1 MESIT
6 AKRNSLFA
14 KVKRELET
22 AERVKTQNP
31 SLSEVRERLV
41 RLEALGN
48 SFFDVQDQFEDG
60 TSATTLENLVSVF
73 DYRKEFEDRYYAA
86 KAIYAALDEGSGAS
100 DRSFAEPA
108 NNLKTAVAALLET
121 QRALLSNQA
130 AHAAQLNQIQQ
141 GNPPPAGQPA
151 QAQPDP
157 FINVRLPPI
166 NIPKYAGVRKEWLS
180 FKDLFVST
188 IYSKESL
195 RPSQKLHSFGISDDN
210 YPLAWDKL
218 LRKYDQKKYTVFALV
233 KEFLDQPVVSDATAG
248 NLQKLVTTSDEVVR
262 QLDVLGEQ
270 YQSRDPWLIQLLLEK
285 IDEETQA
292 LWAQKLVTLENP
304 SLTDFLKFLEDRCDA
319 IETCSSFTRKCT
331 LSGAGAK
338 KEIRKQPAKPAEKKV
353 QSYVAT
359 PQPCPKC
366 SKEHLLFLCEA
377 FKASSV
383 ADRRELVQKSRLCF
397 NCLRT
402 SHTAKTCSSKHT
414 CKTDGCNQR
423 HHTLLCQHGGRQ
435 AATAGLPGQQI
446 AAMPVQQPAMEAQ
459 PTVPSFKAE
468 VTSDPAVKITVLPT
482 ALVKLRGKNGVFHTA
497 RAMIDSCSGASL
509 ISEACM
515 TRLGISRSNARF
527 PVTGVAGTQAGTTR
541 GMALLEIAP
550 RFSDEVVMK
559 TQAYVLEVLAPPTP
573 CQSFKPKQLEL
584 LRGLQLADPEYYK
597 AGPVDVILGAELFLP
612 ILQAGQVTDED
623 GLPVA
628 QKSSLGWLV
637 AGKFGGE
644 TMLQTNLVSFTVQL
658 DVNIDQTL
666 RKFWETEEVPAAKVL
681 TADEKRA
688 VDIFNTTTRRND
700 EGRFVVRLPFDDSKP
715 ALGDSLGAALRRLH
729 AMERK
734 FLSNPPFK
742 QAYRNFM
749 SEYQQLGHMELIPQS
764 EVDKHP
770 SECFYLPHHA
780 VQKEDSSTTKL
791 RVVFDGSCRTSSGV
805 SLNDRLLIGPNNNED
820 LYDVYCR
827 FRTYPVVFVSDIEKM
842 YRQVRVDKQDT
853 DFQRIVWRDDPDQPV
868 QHYRL
873 TTVTY
878 GTSSAAYLATESLR
892 QAARDN
898 AEKHPVAADRI
909 LKGFY
914 VDDLMSGADTVEEA
928 QELAGQITTIL
939 GEAGFVL
946 RKWSSNAPELLE
958 NIADSRQ
965 GPVPVEFTNV
975 TASVKAL
982 GIHWSPTSDWFEFKV
997 NLDINSPNTKLIVKI
1012 KIIFQL
1018 LWLYDLLWDDPLPPL
1033 PEADWNTIKQTLHL
1047 LERIRV
1053 PRRIPAF
1060 NGKLQLLGF
1069 SDASESAY
1077 SAVVYGRSADRNG
1090 KIHIVL
1096 ICVKTKVAPIQQICV
1111 PKLELNGSWLLAAL
1125 MKRVSLALCHLE
1137 LQHFAFTD
1145 SAIVLEWSM
1154 WHHVSS
1160 KDNPADCAS
1169 RGISPLELLNHPLWW
1184 DSPYWAHSEQSFLEH
1199 CAAPAPKAPPIEE
1212 RQIRTFC
1219 LEIGS
1224 QRSNF
1229 TLERYLL
1236 DRFSSLRRCTRTLA
1250 TIRRFLFNLARP
1262 KVERLTGPLTPAELK
1277 VAGLQLVR
1285 LAQHEAFAKEIA
1297 CLRKS
1302 TEVSNKSKL
1311 RPLFPFID
1319 RDGTLRVGGRLQ
1331 NADIPY
1337 DMRHPPILPQQ
1348 HRLTTLVIQDLHLDN
1363 LHAGPTLVI
1372 STLNQSF
1379 WVMGCQ
1385 TVVRQQLQKCIRCCR
1400 MKARTAQQLMGSL
1413 PAVRTTPARAF
1424 VHVGVDYAGPI
1435 LVKSGNPRKPHVT
1448 KGYIAVFVCLCTKA
1462 VHLEVAGDLST
1473 KAFFGALKR
1482 FVARRGLCTEIWS
1495 DNGTNFVGADRQMQE
1510 FFETDEFKQQAA
1522 HFAANI
1528 GVKWTFI
1535 PPSAPHM
1542 GGLWEAAVKS
1552 AKTHLRKVLGNESAT
1567 YEELYTILT
1576 QIEAC
1581 LNSRPLCAI
1590 SNSPDSCE
1598 ALTPGHFIIQ
1608 QPMNLLPEPSVS
1620 DVPRNRLDNWQL
1632 VQQKVEEIWTRWRN
1646 EYVTSL
1652 QPRSKWQSEIDN
1664 LQVNRLVLVKN
1675 ENTPPAQWELA
1686 RVVATHPDRNGIVRT
1701 VTLRRG
1707 TTEYQRPIQK
1717 LVPLP
1722 TD

>member
-141 GNPPPAGQPA
+141 GNQPPAGQPA

-188 IYSKESL
+188 IHSKESL
-195 RPSQKLHSFGISDDN
+195 RPSQKLQYLKSLLEGDAASQISSFGISDDN

-292 LWAQKLVTLENP
+292 LWW
-304 SLTDFLKFLEDRCDA
+304 S
-319 IETCSSFTRKCT
+319 
-331 LSGAGAK
+331 GAK

-612 ILQAGQVTDED
+612 ILQAGQVTDEH

-644 TMLQTNLVSFTVQL
+644 TVLQTNLVSFTVQL

-666 RKFWETEEVPAAKVL
+666 RKFWETEEVPAVKIL
-681 TADEKRA
+681 TADEKSA
-688 VDIFNTTTRRND
+688 VDIFNMTTRRND

-827 FRTYPVVFVSDIEKM
+827 FRTYPVVFVSDIENM
-842 YRQVRVDKQDT
+842 YRQVRVNKQDT

-898 AEKHPVAADRI
+898 AEKHPAAADRI

-997 NLDINSPNTKLIVKI
+997 NLDINSPNTKRQLLSDASRLFDPFGWLAPVIVKI

-1047 LERIRV
+1047 LEQIRV

-1096 ICVKTKVAPIQQICV
+1096 ICAKTKVAPIQQICV

-1145 SAIVLEWSM
+1145 SAIVLEWLSAHPRKWKTFVANRTSAILDFLPRSM

-1169 RGISPLELLNHPLWW
+1169 RGSRRSSCSTIRCGGTPLL
-1184 DSPYWAHSEQSFLEH
+1184 
-1199 CAAPAPKAPPIEE
+1199 
-1212 RQIRTFC
+1212 
-1219 LEIGS
+1219 GS
-1224 QRSNF
+1224 QRAVVLGTLRSTSTEGTTPRRTTNSHILSGDWLPRSNF

-1372 STLNQSF
+1372 STLNQRF

-1385 TVVRQQLQKCIRCCR
+1385 TVVRQQLQKCVRCCR

-1448 KGYIAVFVCLCTKA
+1448 KGYIAVF
-1462 VHLEVAGDLST
+1462 
-1473 KAFFGALKR
+1473 AFFGALKR
-1482 FVARRGLCTEIWS
+1482 FIARRGLCTEIWS

-1528 GVKWTFI
+1528 GIKWTFI

-1581 LNSRPLCAI
+1581 LNSRPLCAL

-1598 ALTPGHFIIQ
+1598 ALTP
-1608 QPMNLLPEPSVS
+1608 
-1620 DVPRNRLDNWQL
+1620 D
-1632 VQQKVEEIWTRWRN
+1632 
-1646 EYVTSL
+1646 TSSSNS
-1652 QPRSKWQSEIDN
+1652 R
-1664 LQVNRLVLVKN
+1664 
-1675 ENTPPAQWELA
+1675 
-1686 RVVATHPDRNGIVRT
+1686 
-1701 VTLRRG
+1701 
-1707 TTEYQRPIQK
+1707 
-1717 LVPLP
+1717 
-1722 TD
+1722 